1 VRHGVFHST
10 DTSKR
15 RFIGDKRRLG
25 AGHVRARMHVCACE
39 AVNESLIKAAAIF
52 PVVNTLA
59 RQLTAGRWIRV
70 PTEMNV
76 IPRGKSR
83 WPSHPTAAQSRWFGH
98 CEQSRSQI

>member
-52 PVVNTLA
+52 PVVEYARATAHSWSLDSGANGDECNTK
-59 RQLTAGRWIRV
+59 RQISMAK
-70 PTEMNV
+70 PPNSSTESMV
-76 IPRGKSR
+76 
-83 WPSHPTAAQSRWFGH
+83 WAL
-98 CEQSRSQI
+98 